1 MSAPLRVLAV
11 DDEPPA
17 LADLVWALRRDPR
30 VGDATGAESA
40 AAALR
45 LLESA
50 HFDALFL
57 DVRMPG
63 LDGLDIARLLGRFEI
78 RPAVVFVTA
87 YEQFAVDAFE
97 LAAVDYLL
105 KPVDGRRLTEA
116 LDRVVAARS
125 GPVPRS
131 SEEVVVAVEQ
141 AGRTLYVRRDTVQW
155 VEAHGD
161 YVRLHTAEGNHLV
174 RIALTTLERDWA
186 DAGFVRIHRSL
197 LVSLPQVEE
206 LRVESGHTTVRLGG
220 AVLTVSRR
228 HAGTVRELLARTR
241 SRR

>member
-1 MSAPLRVLAV
+1 
-11 DDEPPA
+11 
-17 LADLVWALRRDPR
+17 
-30 VGDATGAESA
+30 
-40 AAALR
+40 
-45 LLESA
+45 
-50 HFDALFL
+50 
-57 DVRMPG
+57 
-63 LDGLDIARLLGRFEI
+63 RLLGRFEI